1 MPHPGPNRRQIL
13 VLSTHT
19 STCNAIQNDS
29 LALWVEGQGLKSS
42 AQNPFSNSYHP
53 EMDTTEGSNAN
64 VSTWFLYF
72 LEYLVGLLNL
82 DFLIST
88 MKYSYV
94 PNVSITGIWTP

>member
-1 MPHPGPNRRQIL
+1 
-13 VLSTHT
+13 
-19 STCNAIQNDS
+19 
-29 LALWVEGQGLKSS
+29 
-42 AQNPFSNSYHP
+42 
-53 EMDTTEGSNAN
+53 MDTTEGSNAD

-72 LEYLVGLLNL
+72 LDYLVGLLNL